1 MQAQYAN
8 GQRIAM
14 ANSYDV
20 RIHTHGTFDASDEA
34 AVWTLPLSGYVVKSG
49 DRICWRQ
56 TESEPGGGLGVNF
69 TNGTSNAWV
78 AHDQDGNL
86 TNIDNAAWGWHN
98 RCVDLSPDAGL
109 TVAGVWIG
117 ANDAAPGTWD
127 MLFGDIAIFGTD
139 GTATPLYWRDKSVGL
154 SSVWTNKAGPTDLQA
169 YVETTNASLDMMQP
183 DATTTYYQGDQ
194 LGSARMLT
202 AAGGWPLSSNT
213 FYPFGQEAALSSSV
227 NHYKFTGKE
236 RDTES
241 GLDYF
246 GARYLSSSMGRFMSP
261 DPFLNSGRPDNPQ
274 TWNRYSY
281 GLNNPLRNTDPTGLY
296 TCSGDKSQCSGVADA
311 LKAAQGALGNLK
323 KGSAEYNALSSAIS
337 AYGKAGV
344 DNGVH
349 VGFGAT
355 SGAASTTV
363 GVLADASGNKITT
376 ADNPTGQNINV
387 TVDPSKNGS
396 MNQEAINLA
405 HEGSHVADGSALVG
419 ALPMNLSGSDAVL
432 GGPLNMTS
440 YQTEMKAYGVSSYT
454 AQGLGLGS
462 LSVGNGNVIWNA
474 SWGAVDRQTLRTQG
488 IQHELADPKGLYNVT
503 PDNQGHKL
511 IQ

>member
-1 MQAQYAN
+1 
-8 GQRIAM
+8 M

-139 GTATPLYWRDKSVGL
+139 GTVTPLYWRDKSVGL

-202 AAGGWPLSSNT
+202 AAGGWPLSSDT

-261 DPFLNSGRPDNPQ
+261 DPDTGTLIHILNPQ
-274 TWNRYSY
+274 RWNMYAY
-281 GLNNPLRNTDPTGLY
+281 ALNNPLTMTDPTG
-296 TCSGDKSQCSGVADA
+296 KDA
-311 LKAAQGALGNLK
+311 A
-323 KGSAEYNALSSAIS
+323 
-337 AYGKAGV
+337 
-344 DNGVH
+344 
-349 VGFGAT
+349 
-355 SGAASTTV
+355 
-363 GVLADASGNKITT
+363 
-376 ADNPTGQNINV
+376 
-387 TVDPSKNGS
+387 
-396 MNQEAINLA
+396 AINFSGMVAGLG
-405 HEGSHVADGSALVG
+405 HEGILSISPDGSAQYARFGPAEQTASGGWGLDEPGEVQTSTTLPTVQFGANGLPTDASMAALKG
-419 ALPMNLSGSDAVL
+419 ALAKIENVSPSTVRINYFKTTSQETANLNAWIAQQKAIHAKYKLCSKNCANFTA
-432 GGPLNMTS
+432 GGLVAGGALTQSQANKLSIDPNAMFRELQQNCHTEQTS
-440 YQTEMKAYGVSSYT
+440 STIYDS
-454 AQGLGLGS
+454 
-462 LSVGNGNVIWNA
+462 NGNAI
-474 SWGAVDRQTLRTQG
+474 STSQG
-488 IQHELADPKGLYNVT
+488 QAHTVCN
-503 PDNQGHKL
+503 
-511 IQ
+511 

>member
-1 MQAQYAN
+1 MPAQYAN

-14 ANSYDV
+14 ANSFDV

-117 ANDAAPGTWD
+117 ANNAAPGTWD

-236 RDTES
+236 RDAES

-246 GARYLSSSMGRFMSP
+246 GARYYTSTMGRWMSP
-261 DPFLNSGRPDNPQ
+261 DWSAKAEPVPYAKLDDPQSLNLYAYLR
-274 TWNRYSY
+274 
-281 GLNNPLRNTDPTGLY
+281 NNPLSRTDPDGHQDPTQ
-296 TCSGDKSQCSGVADA
+296 KEVI
-311 LKAAQGALGNLK
+311 KEVNR
-323 KGSAEYNALSSAIS
+323 
-337 AYGKAGV
+337 
-344 DNGVH
+344 
-349 VGFGAT
+349 
-355 SGAASTTV
+355 
-363 GVLADASGNKITT
+363 LADAYKVPQATMRAVVKTESNFDIHEENTNKD
-376 ADNPTGQNINV
+376 AKGKV
-387 TVDPSKNGS
+387 TSTDYGLFQVNSKNIGGKATGPDGKQFTVG
-396 MNQEAINLA
+396 NDVKTDWKANANAGAAIA
-405 HEGSHVADGSALVG
+405 
-419 ALPMNLSGSDAVL
+419 SDAYKTAVKEQNPSSEQDRAQQTYSQYNAGP
-432 GGPLNMTS
+432 GGRDRYLSPGTNGGFQDKRDQNFLNNYNS
-440 YQTEMKAYGVSSYT
+440 EMK
-454 AQGLGLGS
+454 
-462 LSVGNGNVIWNA
+462 
-474 SWGAVDRQTLRTQG
+474 RT
-488 IQHELADPKGLYNVT
+488 EPE
-503 PDNQGHKL
+503 
-511 IQ
+511 